1 MLVNHIQSDYVEVDV
16 GSSHD
21 FLDQDHLGENL
32 QINGEHFT
40 EEIIIGEE
48 PYMSVN
54 DVNVVDVVMNIE
66 ANM

>member
-1 MLVNHIQSDYVEVDV
+1 M
-16 GSSHD
+16 
-21 FLDQDHLGENL
+21 EN
-32 QINGEHFT
+32 I

-66 ANM
+66 VNM